1 MTEMNQIDQILYHV
15 EKPGRYVGGE
25 YNQVVKDWQSV
36 NLHVA
41 LAFPDIYDLGQPNL
55 GLAIL
60 YDILNKKPDIVAER
74 VYAPWIDMEQAM
86 REHDIALFSLES
98 KKALSE
104 FDIVGFSLPYE
115 SIYTNVL
122 NMLDLADI
130 PLRSKDRSS
139 THPLIIAGGQAC
151 FNPEPMADFF
161 DAFVIGEGE
170 EIVLEIAATYLAWR
184 SIRGSKFELLRSLA
198 QIRGVYVPAF
208 YAVDYHEDG
217 TIQSI
222 KPIFDGIPETVT
234 KRIVAKLPPPTSDFI
249 VPNVDIV
256 HDRIAVEIM
265 RGCTRG
271 CRFCHAGAVNRP
283 VRERPVEE
291 ILDAIEQGLNAT
303 GYEAAGLLSLSSSD
317 HTKILDL
324 IKKAYLRFANRRVQ
338 LSLPSLRIASFSV
351 DLMDELKELKPS
363 GGFTLAPEAAT
374 ERMRSVINKP
384 LDESDFLD
392 TVKTVFEHGWLSL
405 KLYFM
410 VGLPSETQ
418 EDVQAILDLSRRVLN
433 IGKQI
438 RGNRVRVHLGVGG
451 FIPKP
456 HTPFQWYASEKLETL
471 NQKIYFLKDG
481 TRKSGIKLTY
491 NSPDSSLVES
501 WLSRGDRRL
510 GAVIQ
515 QAWLNGAKFD
525 AWSDRFNKQA
535 WLDAFAVNGLDP
547 DFYAYRPRGLEE
559 VLPWEHI
566 STGVRKQF
574 LKREL
579 LASQSG
585 EIRIDCRNGC
595 YYCGILDSFSDL
607 RSTTA
612 DVYWG
617 CP

>member
-1 MTEMNQIDQILYHV
+1 MNQIDQILYHV

-25 YNQVVKDWQSV
+25 YNQAIKDWQSV

-60 YDILNKKPDIVAER
+60 YDILNKQPNIAAER

-86 REHDIALFSLES
+86 REHRIALFSLES

-104 FDIVGFSLPYE
+104 FDIIGFSLPYE

-122 NMLDLADI
+122 NMLDLANI
-130 PLRSKDRSS
+130 PLCSKDRNDA
-139 THPLIIAGGQAC
+139 HPLIIAGGQAC

-170 EIVLEIAATYLAWR
+170 EIVLEIAAAYLAWR
-184 SIRGSKFELLRSLA
+184 SAGESKLELLHSLA
-198 QIRGVYVPAF
+198 LIHGVYVPAF
-208 YAVDYHEDG
+208 YAVDYHENG
-217 TIQSI
+217 TIRSI
-222 KPIFDGIPETVT
+222 KPVFDNIPETVT
-234 KRIVAKLPPPTSDFI
+234 KRIVAKLPPPTTDFI

-291 ILDAIEQGLNAT
+291 ILDAIEKGLNTT
-303 GYEAAGLLSLSSSD
+303 GYEAVGLLSLSSSD
-317 HTKILDL
+317 HTKILEL

-374 ERMRSVINKP
+374 ERMRAVINKP
-384 LDESDFLD
+384 LNESDFLD

-410 VGLPSETQ
+410 VGLPGETQ
-418 EDVQAILDLSRRVLN
+418 EDVQAILDLSRKVLS
-433 IGKQI
+433 IGRQI
-438 RGNRVRVHLGVGG
+438 RGNRVRVHIGIAG

-491 NSPDSSLVES
+491 NSPESSLVEA

-510 GAVIQ
+510 SAVIQ

-525 AWSDRFNKQA
+525 AWSDKFNKQA
-535 WLDAFAVNGLDP
+535 WLDAFADNGLDP
-547 DFYAYRPRGLEE
+547 DFYAYRTRDLNEI
-559 VLPWEHI
+559 LPWEHI

-574 LKREL
+574 LKREF

-607 RSTTA
+607 RPTAA